1 MAQTKNFIAPLDIT
15 ERVLPGGRVIT
26 PGDPFPLSAEEQND
40 DHVRRMIDEGKIAE
54 VKKRQ
59 TSETSN

>member
-1 MAQTKNFIAPLDIT
+1 MAQSKNFIAPLDIT
-15 ERVLPGGRVIT
+15 ERVLPGGKVIT
-26 PGDPFPLSAEEQND
+26 PGDPFSLTAEEQND

-59 TSETSN
+59 SDTSN